1 MGKFKLLAILVL
13 SVIVLAILVL
23 GVFKLIRKNTANP
36 SSSPSDSSKVT
47 KTATSSKYSLEEAS
61 TTKIEGANIWL
72 FAVPDDKEKVAL
84 STEDNG
90 TIKMGFFDLDNP
102 QKSVSWKTI
111 VSQSDIGGKRVADHW
126 HEFKNGYHWI
136 SFSISEADTGYLM
149 KVDRDLN
156 RVKLVKAVEKEKL
169 TQADLPPD
177 APNNNNMSM
186 PTNDMFLVA
195 EDNGV
200 SIGFFLPGKGHR
212 IFQFD
217 NDLNLK
223 SKTDIGGG
231 DYRHGNGS
239 SAIQTTNGFD
249 LLASESINHLQE
261 GFLNLI
267 KFDSKWLPQSVIT
280 LVNDKGKSIGMT
292 SGLYLD
298 DGSLIV
304 NARVNENAYSQEEML
319 QKAPPGTASDDGA
332 NIERF
337 HFDASGNLLGTV
349 KIYEGIAGHRPHT
362 SKVKD
367 KLITTW
373 DAGAYLRLDKI
384 TAK

>member
-1 MGKFKLLAILVL
+1 MSKWKIALVL
-13 SVIVLAILVL
+13 SVIVLVVLVL
-23 GVFKLIRKNTANP
+23 WGFKLIKKDTANP

-47 KTATSSKYSLEEAS
+47 KTATGSKYSFEEVS
-61 TTKIEGANIWL
+61 TTKIDGASIWL
-72 FAVPDDKEKVAL
+72 FAVPDDKEKMVL

-102 QKSVSWKTI
+102 QKSVNWKTV

-156 RVKLVKAVEKEKL
+156 RVKLVKAVEKEQL
-169 TQADLPPD
+169 SQADLPPN
-177 APNNNNMSM
+177 APNNNNNMSM
-186 PTNDMFLVA
+186 PTNDMFLVT

-200 SIGFFLPGKGHR
+200 SVGFFLPGKGHR
-212 IFQFD
+212 VFQFD
-217 NDLNLK
+217 SDLNFK

-239 SAIQTTNGFD
+239 SAIETTNGFD

-267 KFDSKWLPQSVIT
+267 KFDNKWSPKSVTT

-298 DGSLIV
+298 DGSLII

-337 HFDASGNLLGTV
+337 HFDASGNLISTV
-349 KIYEGIAGHRPHT
+349 KIYEGTAGHRPHT

-373 DAGAYLRLDKI
+373 DVGAYLRIDKI
-384 TAK
+384 IEK